1 MYFHYYYFHLNLL
14 LELNDFVLQLDEE
27 VEGMESTICALQQQL
42 KETKQ
47 KYQNS
52 IEEVEQLRN
61 MADHTTGSQHDL
73 KRIYD
78 AVGNDIIEIER
89 KRAKSAT
96 KVIENDTTIADEG
109 KEGARTK
116 TNTEGDHR
124 LNERNAIIISSKN
137 QFFGNKLLPRDEKM
151 TKEMGKEPIDDETFD
166 VPRTQKSH
174 LKEGTNGE
182 MYDS

>member
-1 MYFHYYYFHLNLL
+1 MILF

-52 IEEVEQLRN
+52 MEEVEQLRSVS
-61 MADHTTGSQHDL
+61 DHTKGSQHDL

-78 AVGNDIIEIER
+78 AVGSDNVEIER
-89 KRAKSAT
+89 KRAKSVT
-96 KVIENDTTIADEG
+96 KIIENDATIVDEG
-109 KEGARTK
+109 KEGTRTK
-116 TNTEGDHR
+116 TSTEGDHR
-124 LNERNAIIISSKN
+124 LNERNANITSSKN
-137 QFFGNKLLPRDEKM
+137 QFLGNKLLPRDEKM
-151 TKEMGKEPIDDETFD
+151 TKDIGNEPIDDETYD
-166 VPRTQKSH
+166 VTRTQKSR